1 MGDVVAKAQED
12 GAFRSDITPRF
23 AALAFYG
30 IIEQVLTAW
39 IFDPDPIPPEEIEEA
54 KDLVVAAIVDGLAA
68 PASTRA
74 V

>member
-1 MGDVVAKAQED
+1 M
-12 GAFRSDITPRF
+12 
-23 AALAFYG
+23 
-30 IIEQVLTAW
+30 LTGW
-39 IFDPDPIPPEEIEEA
+39 IFDPDPIPPEEIDEA